1 MDIYKLI
8 KEMTLKEKIAQLT
21 QISFNFKNF
30 EEVKEKIENYQ
41 VGSLILGGSAFVGD
55 GDEAAVEKHK
65 IRELQ
70 KAATEN
76 TRLGIPLLFG
86 RDVIHGHETI
96 FPVNLA
102 MAASFNPE
110 LLRLCYDRIREEAA
124 YDGINWTFCPMLD
137 FCHDPRW
144 GRIIEC
150 QGEDPYLAS
159 KLAEAIVK
167 GFQTDSLSN
176 EGAVAACAK
185 HYIGYGASE
194 GGRDYNHTEISDYA
208 LWNNYIP
215 AFRSAV
221 DSGVAT
227 VMNSFNEMN
236 GIPVA
241 ASRRLLTDILRGKL
255 GFDGFVISDWGAISQ
270 LKNHCMAENDAD
282 AAELALKAG
291 IDMDMVDDCYFN
303 HLEELVASGRISE
316 ELINLSV
323 ERVLKIKDKMGL
335 FEKPIRSFNRPDI
348 KENAKLAGK
357 MCAETAVLLKN
368 EGNLLP
374 LDKSQRITVTGP
386 FAGVVG
392 EHSGSWVILTE
403 AYKPQSFIDAI
414 RAYAP
419 NTRIE
424 YKDNL
429 ASSYLA
435 ARNSDVV
442 ICALG
447 EPPYVTGEMHSV
459 SSIEI
464 PEAQKQLLID
474 LKKQGK
480 KIVGLL
486 FFGRPVA
493 LQSVEPFMDAIL
505 YMWHGGVSATKTAAK
520 VLFGDAEPSGRLP
533 VTFPRV
539 TGQIPIYYN
548 ALPAG
553 RDVNGYY
560 GDDGKYMRNYED
572 CSGTPMY
579 PFGYGLSY
587 TEFEYS
593 DITAENSEFSLEDIK
608 NGRKFK
614 FTVEV
619 KNIGDRPGAEVVQLY
634 IHDVVAS
641 RVRPLRELKGFKKV
655 YIKPGEKATV
665 DFELGYAEL
674 GYYIEN
680 GEYTVE
686 AGNFRVYI
694 GGNCLAR
701 NSAQIR
707 IGD

>member
-1 MDIYKLI
+1 MNIHNLI

-30 EEVKEKIENYQ
+30 EDVKEKIENYQ
-41 VGSLILGGSAFVGD
+41 VGSLILGGTAFVGD
-55 GDEAAVEKHK
+55 GDEATVEKNKIKELQKTAVEK
-65 IRELQ
+65 
-70 KAATEN
+70 

-102 MAASFNPE
+102 MAASFNPK
-110 LLRLCYDRIREEAA
+110 LLRTCYDKIREEAA

-176 EGAVAACAK
+176 EGSVAACAK

-194 GGRDYNHTEISDYA
+194 GGRDYNHTEVSDYS

-221 DSGVAT
+221 NSGVAT

-241 ASRRLLTDILRGKL
+241 ASKRLLTDILRGKL
-255 GFDGFVISDWGAISQ
+255 GFNGFVISDWNAISQ
-270 LKNHCMAENDAD
+270 LKNHCMVENDAD

-303 HLEELVASGRISE
+303 HLEELVESGRVSE

-323 ERVLKIKDKMGL
+323 ERILNIKDKMGL
-335 FEKPIRSFNRPDI
+335 FEKPVRSFPRPNI
-348 KENAKLAGK
+348 EENAKLASK

-368 EGNLLP
+368 EGDLLP
-374 LDKSQRITVTGP
+374 LNKNQKITVTGP

-392 EHSGSWVILTE
+392 EHSGSWVILTD

-414 RAYAP
+414 RDYAP
-419 NTRIE
+419 ETNIQ

-429 ASSYLA
+429 SSSYFA
-435 ARNSDVV
+435 ARNTDVV

-480 KIVGLL
+480 KVVGLL

-493 LQSVEPFMDAIL
+493 LQSVEPYMDAIL
-505 YMWHGGVSATKTAAK
+505 LMWHGGVSATKTA
-520 VLFGDAEPSGRLP
+520 VQLLFGDSQPSGRLP

-548 ALPAG
+548 VLPAG

-560 GDDGKYMRNYED
+560 GDDGKFMRNYED

-587 TEFEYS
+587 TKFEYS
-593 DITAENSEFSLEDIK
+593 DITAEKTEMTLKEIND
-608 NGRKFK
+608 NRKFK
-614 FTVEV
+614 LSVEV
-619 KNIGDRPGAEVVQLY
+619 KNTGSRAGTEVIQLY
-634 IHDVVAS
+634 IHDVAATH
-641 RVRPLRELKGFKKV
+641 VRPLRELKGFKKAA
-655 YIKPGEKATV
+655 IKSGETIKI
-665 DFELGYAEL
+665 DFELGYSEL
-674 GYYIEN
+674 GYYTEN
-680 GEYTVE
+680 GEYIIEPGKFKV
-686 AGNFRVYI
+686 FI
-694 GGNCLAR
+694 GENCLTE
-701 NSAQIR
+701 NSVDIR
-707 IGD
+707 LG

>member
-110 LLRLCYDRIREEAA
+110 LLRLCYDKIREEAA

-241 ASRRLLTDILRGKL
+241 ASRRLLTDILRGRL

-303 HLEELVASGRISE
+303 HLEKLVASGRISE

-335 FEKPIRSFNRPDI
+335 FEKPIRSFSRPDI

-505 YMWHGGVSATKTAAK
+505 YAMLIVIIVTIWSGFGVGFLSFISGLQSLDRSYYEAAAIDGLK
-520 VLFGDAEPSGRLP
+520 NRWQELYYVTLPQIGPQLLFGAVMTITNAFSAGAISRTLTGFPSP
-533 VTFPRV
+533 
-539 TGQIPIYYN
+539 
-548 ALPAG
+548 
-553 RDVNGYY
+553 GYSTHTMVLHISDY
-560 GDDGKYMRNYED
+560 GSIRYE
-572 CSGTPMY
+572 M
-579 PFGYGLSY
+579 
-587 TEFEYS
+587 
-593 DITAENSEFSLEDIK
+593 
-608 NGRKFK
+608 
-614 FTVEV
+614 
-619 KNIGDRPGAEVVQLY
+619 
-634 IHDVVAS
+634 
-641 RVRPLRELKGFKKV
+641 
-655 YIKPGEKATV
+655 
-665 DFELGYAEL
+665 GYA
-674 GYYIEN
+674 
-680 GEYTVE
+680 
-686 AGNFRVYI
+686 
-694 GGNCLAR
+694 
-701 NSAQIR
+701 SALSMILFILMLVSWLLVNKLLR
-707 IGD
+707 RFNT

>member
-1 MDIYKLI
+1 MDIHKLI

-30 EEVKEKIENYQ
+30 EEVKEKIEKYQ
-41 VGSLILGGSAFVGD
+41 VGSLILGGTAFVGD
-55 GDEAAVEKHK
+55 GDEAAVEKSK
-65 IRELQ
+65 IKELQ

-110 LLRLCYDRIREEAA
+110 LLRKCYDRIREEAA

-159 KLAEAIVK
+159 KLAESIVK
-167 GFQTDSLSN
+167 GFQTDLLSN

-185 HYIGYGASE
+185 HYIGYGAGE

-236 GIPVA
+236 GVPVA

-255 GFDGFVISDWGAISQ
+255 GFDGFVISDWNAISQ
-270 LKNHCMAENDAD
+270 LKNHCVAENDAE
-282 AAELALKAG
+282 AAALALKAG

-303 HLEELVASGRISE
+303 HLEELVNSGKISE

-335 FEKPIRSFNRPDI
+335 FEKPIRSFKKPDI
-348 KENAKLAGK
+348 NENAKLAGK

-368 EGNLLP
+368 DGNLLP
-374 LDKSQRITVTGP
+374 LGKNQRITVTGP

-403 AYKPQSFIDAI
+403 AYKPQSFIDAV

-419 NTRIE
+419 DTRIE

-429 ASSYLA
+429 ASSYFA

-464 PEAQKQLLID
+464 PEGQKQLLID

-493 LQSVEPFMDAIL
+493 LQSVEPYMDAVL
-505 YMWHGGVSATKTAAK
+505 LMWHGGVSATKTAAK

-560 GDDGKYMRNYED
+560 GDYGKFMRNYED

-593 DITAENSEFSLEDIK
+593 GITVENSEIALKDINAGK
-608 NGRKFK
+608 KFK
-614 FTVEV
+614 FSVNV
-619 KNIGDRPGAEVVQLY
+619 KNVGNRDGAEVVQLY
-634 IHDVVAS
+634 IHDAVATY
-641 RVRPLRELKGFKKV
+641 VRPLRELKGFKKI
-655 YIKPGEKATV
+655 YIKSGETVKV
-665 DFELGYAEL
+665 DFELGYSGL
-674 GYYIEN
+674 GYYNEN
-680 GEYTVE
+680 GEYIIEPGKFEV
-686 AGNFRVYI
+686 FI
-694 GGNCLAR
+694 GENCLTE
-701 NSAQIR
+701 NSVDIR
-707 IGD
+707 VG